1 MNRHA
6 RRAYSRNL
14 CQIIVLIEFLRP
26 RMYEFK
32 NSGLGLIVSVPV
44 GDRIW
49 EGMRE
54 KEVTSECV
62 QEVRMVLD

>member
-14 CQIIVLIEFLRP
+14 CQIKVLIEFLRP

-32 NSGLGLIVSVPV
+32 NSGLGLIVSYFNNVFFLLNSNKV
-44 GDRIW
+44 
-49 EGMRE
+49 
-54 KEVTSECV
+54 VV
-62 QEVRMVLD
+62 